1 MPRRWRASSPRGPA
15 SGWPTRAADL
25 RSEPQQRA
33 LDLRPLRFGLTTG
46 HRIWATGL
54 LRQEAPDQRWLACWA
69 RMSLRPVDWSIRELG
84 PDVVA
89 IWLEV
94 AEELMPG

>member
-1 MPRRWRASSPRGPA
+1 
-15 SGWPTRAADL
+15 
-25 RSEPQQRA
+25 
-33 LDLRPLRFGLTTG
+33 
-46 HRIWATGL
+46 
-54 LRQEAPDQRWLACWA
+54 
-69 RMSLRPVDWSIRELG
+69 MSLRPVDWSIRELG